1 MDSKKIVT
9 AAEETPNTP
18 NTTIQNVSNKLSPD
32 ITKQSILAAEETAN
46 KQNTP
51 NTPKTTIQNVSNK
64 LSPNIIKPN
73 ISAVKTK
80 KNKTK
85 RKCPLGYTYNT
96 STGKCIKKTI
106 PTYKNKTRKDNTS
119 EEFESSPFDEDI
131 IKVLERNE
139 IDACKKEEEQKL
151 IIKDKTDEYKI
162 FKKKCN
168 DEMYKYIKE
177 QFKKKQKESTIKE
190 LLQFLFK
197 YYKNQKQKD
206 NRNMLYLRDFINMFP
221 RDDSIYGFRKQ
232 HVFECICKILVFL
245 NYDNNEFGNF
255 KTFYKA
261 LEKYEKNPNSPKP
274 LDNNDIIDEKINDGS
289 SGQSVDIMFKVTPSK
304 TDYKENTQPSCINYK
319 ETKEENENEKFI
331 LIQNKYFTEEKSS
344 ADKYDV
350 TKISTRA
357 KNKINE
363 LGDRPYEIVLMINNK
378 QNLEER
384 ISRNRNDD
392 FKMVDRIFGIAEMD
406 DWFQNMLYDML
417 SSKNFDEWLESKMDK
432 KTTAKQSLSLR
443 FHQKIIV
450 ESSNEYIANDYRK
463 LIWGAV
469 PRSGKS
475 YMIAGLVEKRK
486 HLNNDIV
493 IILGAKTET
502 IEQFKNMFK
511 GLTDFDDYGIIAPL
525 TNSGIKEIKKQKE
538 QQKYKKKFIYI
549 YSQELIKISFTKNKN
564 KETETELTKDNV
576 DKFLEKFNNT
586 GKNIDLY
593 FDEIHKG
600 GSTPKAEKDIITA
613 INKYVGK
620 IDIFVMVT
628 ATYAKPTIAYS
639 NIIHDK
645 TPITINWSYED
656 QQIMKEIS
664 NPFKLEQMI
673 DNRETNISGVNDKEL
688 VENILIE
695 YEKRYGD
702 NYLNELED
710 EYKKHPELVIIN
722 PTIDDK
728 TIHIDANTF
737 LLDKSCNAISDD
749 LETLRDPEKIFEN
762 NIMVKN
768 LLSSIGDYNDDKGL
782 KEDTVYHKLKYQY
795 KYDWGKPHTELWF
808 LPDKELYGEN
818 ATYCRDLHKS
828 KGLKT
833 TGEDKQE
840 YDDENEEESKKE
852 PLPNIEPLSR
862 GIVLNLLNNDF
873 FRDNYCFLIVHGQKI
888 NYYSNN
894 NTNKV
899 FDNECVEL
907 SIASKDNKE
916 IKKIIHD
923 KEIEAFQND
932 KKLIILTGS
941 KLRLGVSL
949 PCVDIAFNFDNTQ
962 SVDLN
967 YQTMFR
973 VLTERPGKDYGYYI
987 DFNKQRSINF
997 MYQFNE
1003 IYSNG
1008 LKKSKNIDQLTEN
1021 LQALLYLFNYN
1032 GLNLIKSSPM
1042 ESINLYNNLIKELKL
1057 DSKSYEKR
1065 YLNKN
1070 IDFLKKIIV
1079 LGGDNYN
1086 DVLKSFKS
1094 YAIKGDNNVKDIKKE
1109 LKKQEKQ
1116 KQTYYEGDRKGEE
1129 EEKVDELSEPE
1140 DEEDEDDVDN
1150 IKDIVELFITFT
1162 AIIALFSNEIDCD
1175 ELVNDKLSGC
1185 IDILINYLHDDEK
1198 GYKIEKLYCDCENYL
1213 TTLGCYI
1220 KRTEGWSFEKYKNGL
1235 KIFKKFLEDNNPN
1248 HEQLINSIKI
1258 IYASIKENMG
1268 KNKNALIYDMDTINI
1283 QNKIEQYLPVRK
1295 IEKELYGEVFTPQ
1308 SLIEE
1313 MLKKLPPNVWSNPDL
1328 KWLDPANGIGNFPM
1342 IAFKMLDKGLSK
1354 VSGYEN
1360 KTKRHNHIIKNM
1372 LYMVELNEK
1381 NVAVS
1386 RKIFGKDKEANI
1398 FCGSFLTEDYKDV
1411 NPEVNKKFGVEKF
1424 DVIMG
1429 NPPFNMEKTEDSGNK
1444 GGRDLYPYFITK
1456 GFDVLKPNG
1465 YMVFITPRKW
1475 RAPDKKGEIQATS
1488 DILMNKQILYLK
1500 ILDKKYTSQVFN
1512 GISALVDYFV
1522 VQNVNVTKNTTVV
1535 DEMGIETSSMI
1546 KNLPFIPNYN
1556 LENIQK
1562 ILTDKDNGINI
1573 IYNSQLY
1580 EGSKRNIQKGNIKSK
1595 PTKNYIY
1602 PIRHS
1607 EHKDGNIIIYWTN
1620 DNTKI
1625 DKETGKKHFGTPKV
1639 ILTKNVWPYPYNDY
1653 KGEYGMSNYSFGI
1666 PIKNKKEGDEIVRAI
1681 ESDNFRKIISATK
1694 WSSGYTEQN
1703 MFKYFKKDFYKHPMF
1718 KEKSSKT
1725 ETKKSQKSKKTSNS
1739 KTKKKGG
1746 SSKKKKTIKKLK
1758 LIKKIRKT
1766 RKRR

>member
-1 MDSKKIVT
+1 MS
-9 AAEETPNTP
+9 
-18 NTTIQNVSNKLSPD
+18 NTTNSSKS
-32 ITKQSILAAEETAN
+32 KS
-46 KQNTP
+46 
-51 NTPKTTIQNVSNK
+51 
-64 LSPNIIKPN
+64 
-73 ISAVKTK
+73 
-80 KNKTK
+80 
-85 RKCPLGYTYNT
+85 
-96 STGKCIKKTI
+96 KKTI
-106 PTYKNKTRKDNTS
+106 RRKINIISKKRTELTDCIKEDHFKDRINKTRK
-119 EEFESSPFDEDI
+119 
-131 IKVLERNE
+131 
-139 IDACKKEEEQKL
+139 
-151 IIKDKTDEYKI
+151 
-162 FKKKCN
+162 
-168 DEMYKYIKE
+168 MYIKYRKLCSE
-177 QFKKKQKESTIKE
+177 QIYENIQHHFRKDQSIKN
-190 LLQFLFK
+190 LLKFTYN
-197 YYKNQKQKD
+197 YYKQQKQSEGET
-206 NRNMLYLRDFINMFP
+206 RYMLYLRDYINMFP
-221 RDDSIYGFRKQ
+221 RDDNIHGFRKQ
-232 HVFECICKILVFL
+232 HVFECICKVLLLF

-261 LEKYEKNPNSPKP
+261 LEKYKKNPNSPTP
-274 LDNNDIIDEKINDGS
+274 LNNNDIIDEKINDGS
-289 SGQSVDIMFKVTPSK
+289 AGQSVDIMFKVTPSK
-304 TDYKENTQPSCINYK
+304 TDYKENTQPSCINFK
-319 ETKEENENEKFI
+319 ETKPEDKNEKFI
-331 LIQNKYFTEEKSS
+331 LVQNKYFTEEKSS

-357 KNKINE
+357 KEKINE

-384 ISRNRNDD
+384 IVRNRNDD

-432 KTTAKQSLSLR
+432 KKTGKQSLSLR

-486 HLNNDIV
+486 HLNNDVV

-502 IEQFKNMFK
+502 LEQFKNMFE
-511 GLTDFDDYGIIAPL
+511 GLTDFDDYGIIAPI
-525 TNSGIKEIKKQKE
+525 TKTGSAEIKKQKE
-538 QQKYKKKFIYI
+538 QQKDKKKFIYI
-549 YSQELIKISFTKNKN
+549 YSQELIKISFSKK
-564 KETETELTKDNV
+564 KSKDAEDELTKDNV

-600 GSTPKAEKDIITA
+600 GSTEKAEKDIITA

-639 NIIHDK
+639 AIIQDK
-645 TPITINWSYED
+645 SPITINWSYQD

-664 NPFKLEQMI
+664 NPNKLDEMLT
-673 DNRETNISGVNDKEL
+673 NRETNISGVNDKEL
-688 VENILIE
+688 VENILLE

-710 EYKKHPELVIIN
+710 EYRKHPELVIIN

-728 TIHIDANTF
+728 TIPISANTF
-737 LLDKSCNAISDD
+737 LLNKSCDAISGA

-768 LLSSIGDYNDDKGL
+768 LLNSIGGYEEGNELRQDSIYGR
-782 KEDTVYHKLKYQY
+782 LKYQY

-818 ATYCRDLHKS
+818 ASKCRVLHKEN
-828 KGLKT
+828 GLKT

-840 YDDENEEESKKE
+840 YDDENQEESKKE
-852 PLPNIEPLSR
+852 TLPNIEPLSR
-862 GIVLNLLNNDF
+862 GIVLNLLNDDF
-873 FRDNYCFLIVHGQKI
+873 FRDNYCFVIVHGQKI

-899 FDNECVEL
+899 FDGKCVTL
-907 SIASKDNKE
+907 SVENNSDKE
-916 IKKIIHD
+916 IKKFIHD
-923 KEIEAFQND
+923 KEIEAFQNN

-987 DFNKQRSINF
+987 DFNKERSINF

-1003 IYSNG
+1003 IYSSG

-1032 GLNLIKSSPM
+1032 GLNLIKSSPV
-1042 ESINLYNNLIKELKL
+1042 ESIKLYNNLIKELNL

-1070 IDFLKKIIV
+1070 TDFLKKIIV

-1094 YAIKGDNNVKDIKKE
+1094 YAIKGDNDVNNIKKE
-1109 LKKQEKQ
+1109 LKKQEK
-1116 KQTYYEGDRKGEE
+1116 KKATYYQENKE
-1129 EEKVDELSEPE
+1129 EEKGEELSEPE

-1162 AIIALFSNEIDCD
+1162 AIIALFSNEIGCD
-1175 ELVNDKLSGC
+1175 ELVNDKSSGC
-1185 IDILINYLHDDEK
+1185 VDILIYSLDDAEK
-1198 GYKIEKLYCDCENYL
+1198 RGEIEKLYCDCENYL

-1220 KRTEGWSFEKYKNGL
+1220 KRTEGWTPKKYKKAL
-1235 KIFKKFLEDNNPN
+1235 QIFKKFLEDNNPN

-1258 IYASIKENMG
+1258 IYASIKDNMG

-1283 QNKIEQYLPVRK
+1283 QDKIEQYLPVRK

-1313 MLKKLPPNVWSNPDL
+1313 MLGKLPKSVWSNPDL

-1342 IAFKMLDKGLSK
+1342 IAFKMLDEGLSK
-1354 VSGYEN
+1354 VAGYEN
-1360 KTKRHNHIIKNM
+1360 KTNRQNHIIKKM

-1386 RKIFGKDKEANI
+1386 RKIFGKDANI
-1398 FCGSFLTEDYKDV
+1398 LCMSFLSDDYKSV
-1411 NPEVNKKFGVEKF
+1411 NPKVIEKFKEKGVEKF

-1429 NPPFNMEKTEDSGNK
+1429 NPPFNMEKSDNNRTTLSLWDKFLLNSINMLNMNK
-1444 GGRDLYPYFITK
+1444 YLTFIH
-1456 GFDVLKPNG
+1456 PQN
-1465 YMVFITPRKW
+1465 W
-1475 RAPDKKGEIQATS
+1475 RAPDHKLWKVMRS
-1488 DILMNKQILYLK
+1488 KQIMYLH
-1500 ILDKKYTSQVFN
+1500 ILGEHETKQK
-1512 GISALVDYFV
+1512 L
-1522 VQNVNVTKNTTVV
+1522 NVNSKVDMYVLKNTPS
-1535 DEMGIETSSMI
+1535 D
-1546 KNLPFIPNYN
+1546 
-1556 LENIQK
+1556 
-1562 ILTDKDNGINI
+1562 
-1573 IYNSQLY
+1573 
-1580 EGSKRNIQKGNIKSK
+1580 IKSK
-1595 PTKNYIY
+1595 TEIIDEKGKQVNIILKDLLFLPNFNITDFNKITSHTINDDIILKSGIYASSKTKESESKNYK
-1602 PIRHS
+1602 
-1607 EHKDGNIIIYWTN
+1607 HKVMSSIMKNNVLNFRYTN
-1620 DNTKI
+1620 NKTL
-1625 DKETGKKHFGTPKV
+1625 GHFGIYKV
-1639 ILTKNVWPYPYNDY
+1639 IINGGRYAYAYNDY
-1653 KGEYGMSNYSFGI
+1653 QGEYGM
-1666 PIKNKKEGDEIVRAI
+1666 
-1681 ESDNFRKIISATK
+1681 T
-1694 WSSGYTEQN
+1694 QN
-1703 MFKYFKKDFYKHPMF
+1703 MFAIKLNQNESEEKRKDKGEQIVNALSSAYFIDLMKAASWTSFPTTDDNLFKYFKKDFYKHPMF
-1718 KEKSSKT
+1718 TNKDKTKSNVKQKARTYSKP
-1725 ETKKSQKSKKTSNS
+1725 KSKSKSPSN
-1739 KTKKKGG
+1739 KTKKFNTAGKVIN
-1746 SSKKKKTIKKLK
+1746 KKTIKKPK
-1758 LIKKIRKT
+1758 NKKKKKNTIKRKFWF
-1766 RKRR
+1766 

>member
-1 MDSKKIVT
+1 MS
-9 AAEETPNTP
+9 
-18 NTTIQNVSNKLSPD
+18 NTTNSSKS
-32 ITKQSILAAEETAN
+32 KS
-46 KQNTP
+46 
-51 NTPKTTIQNVSNK
+51 
-64 LSPNIIKPN
+64 
-73 ISAVKTK
+73 
-80 KNKTK
+80 
-85 RKCPLGYTYNT
+85 
-96 STGKCIKKTI
+96 KKTI
-106 PTYKNKTRKDNTS
+106 RRKINIISKKRTELTDCIKEDHFKDRINKTRK
-119 EEFESSPFDEDI
+119 
-131 IKVLERNE
+131 
-139 IDACKKEEEQKL
+139 
-151 IIKDKTDEYKI
+151 
-162 FKKKCN
+162 
-168 DEMYKYIKE
+168 MYIKYRKLCSE
-177 QFKKKQKESTIKE
+177 QIYENIQHHFRKDQSIKN
-190 LLQFLFK
+190 LLKFTYN
-197 YYKNQKQKD
+197 YYKQQKQSEGET
-206 NRNMLYLRDFINMFP
+206 RYMLYLRDYINMFP
-221 RDDSIYGFRKQ
+221 RDDNIHGFRKQ
-232 HVFECICKILVFL
+232 HVFECICKVLLLF

-261 LEKYEKNPNSPKP
+261 LEKYKKNPNSPTP
-274 LDNNDIIDEKINDGS
+274 LNNNDIIDEKINDGS
-289 SGQSVDIMFKVTPSK
+289 AGQSVDIMFKVTPSK
-304 TDYKENTQPSCINYK
+304 TDYKENTQPSCINFK
-319 ETKEENENEKFI
+319 ETKPEDKNEKFI
-331 LIQNKYFTEEKSS
+331 LVQNKYFTEEKSS

-357 KNKINE
+357 KEKINE

-384 ISRNRNDD
+384 IVRNRNDD

-432 KTTAKQSLSLR
+432 KKTGKQSLSLR

-486 HLNNDIV
+486 HLNNDVV

-502 IEQFKNMFK
+502 LEQFKNMFE
-511 GLTDFDDYGIIAPL
+511 GLTDFDDYGIIAPI
-525 TNSGIKEIKKQKE
+525 TKTGSAEIKKQKE
-538 QQKYKKKFIYI
+538 QQKDKKKFIYI
-549 YSQELIKISFTKNKN
+549 YSQELIKISFSKK
-564 KETETELTKDNV
+564 KSKDVEDELTKDNV

-600 GSTPKAEKDIITA
+600 GSTEKAEKDIITA

-639 NIIHDK
+639 AIIQDK
-645 TPITINWSYED
+645 SPITINWSYED

-664 NPFKLEQMI
+664 NPNKLDEMLT
-673 DNRETNISGVNDKEL
+673 NRETNISGVNDKEL
-688 VENILIE
+688 VENILLE

-710 EYKKHPELVIIN
+710 EYRKHPELVIIN

-728 TIHIDANTF
+728 TIPISANTF
-737 LLDKSCNAISDD
+737 LLNKSCDAISGD

-768 LLSSIGDYNDDKGL
+768 LLNSIGGYEQGNELRQDSIYGR
-782 KEDTVYHKLKYQY
+782 LKYQY

-818 ATYCRDLHKS
+818 ASYCRDLHKS

-833 TGEDKQE
+833 TGEEKQE
-840 YDDENEEESKKE
+840 YEDENEEESKKE
-852 PLPNIEPLSR
+852 TLPNIEPLSR
-862 GIVLNLLNNDF
+862 GIVLNLLNDDF
-873 FRDNYCFLIVHGQKI
+873 FRENYCFVIVHGQKI

-894 NTNKV
+894 NTKNV
-899 FDNECVEL
+899 FDGKCVTL
-907 SIASKDNKE
+907 SVENNSDKE
-916 IKKIIHD
+916 IKKFIHD
-923 KEIEAFQND
+923 KEIEAFQNN

-987 DFNKQRSINF
+987 DFNKERSINF

-1003 IYSNG
+1003 IYSSG

-1032 GLNLIKSSPM
+1032 GLNLIKSSPV
-1042 ESINLYNNLIKELKL
+1042 ESIKLYDNLIKELNL

-1070 IDFLKKIIV
+1070 TDFLKKIIV

-1094 YAIKGDNNVKDIKKE
+1094 YAIKGDNDVNNIKKE
-1109 LKKQEKQ
+1109 LKKQEK
-1116 KQTYYEGDRKGEE
+1116 KKTTYYQENKE
-1129 EEKVDELSEPE
+1129 EEKGEELSEPE
-1140 DEEDEDDVDN
+1140 DEEDEHDVDN

-1175 ELVNDKLSGC
+1175 ELVNDKSSGC
-1185 IDILINYLHDDEK
+1185 VDILIYSLDDAEK
-1198 GYKIEKLYCDCENYL
+1198 RGEIEKLYCDCEDYL

-1220 KRTEGWSFEKYKNGL
+1220 QRTEGWTPKKYKKAL
-1235 KIFKKFLEDNNPN
+1235 QIFKKFLEDNNPN

-1258 IYASIKENMG
+1258 IYASIKDNMG

-1283 QNKIEQYLPVRK
+1283 QDKIEQYLPVRK

-1313 MLKKLPPNVWSNPDL
+1313 ILKKLPPKVWSNPDL

-1342 IAFKMLDKGLSK
+1342 IAFKMLDEGLSK
-1354 VSGYEN
+1354 VAGYEN

-1386 RKIFGKDKEANI
+1386 RKIFGKDANI
-1398 FCGSFLTEDYKDV
+1398 LCMSFLSEDYKDV
-1411 NPEVNKKFGVEKF
+1411 NPEVIKKFGVEKF

-1429 NPPFNMEKTEDSGNK
+1429 NPPWNDMKVGLQSGSRAKNSLWDK
-1444 GGRDLYPYFITK
+1444 FIKVSFT
-1456 GFDVLKPNG
+1456 
-1465 YMVFITPRKW
+1465 
-1475 RAPDKKGEIQATS
+1475 
-1488 DILMNKQILYLK
+1488 IL
-1500 ILDKKYTSQVFN
+1500 
-1512 GISALVDYFV
+1512 
-1522 VQNVNVTKNTTVV
+1522 
-1535 DEMGIETSSMI
+1535 
-1546 KNLPFIPNYN
+1546 
-1556 LENIQK
+1556 
-1562 ILTDKDNGINI
+1562 KDNGYLTFINPSQWRGLGPEYHKI
-1573 IYNSQLY
+1573 WNLLTERDIMYLHIYSKKEGKLFFNVGSRFDLY
-1580 EGSKRNIQKGNIKSK
+1580 LVQNTNNKGSSIVIDEYGVEHNINFKTKSFLPNYAYNEIGNILTSQDKGIDVIMSYSAYFAYK
-1595 PTKNYIY
+1595 KNNQMSQTKKGKYIY
-1602 PIRHS
+1602 PVVHS
-1607 EHKDGNIIIYWTN
+1607 ITKEGITYWYSN
-1620 DNTKI
+1620 DNTK
-1625 DKETGKKHFGTPKV
+1625 GHFGVPKV
-1639 ILTKNVWPYPYNDY
+1639 ILNFNEHQYSHKEQNDY
-1653 KGEYGMSNYSFGI
+1653 KGEYGMSQISFGI
-1666 PIKNKKEGDEIVRAI
+1666 PIKSKKEGDEILKAI
-1681 ESDNFRKIISATK
+1681 DSDAFKKIIAATK
-1694 WSSGYTEQN
+1694 WGAFQTDYR

-1718 KEKSSKT
+1718 TNKARTYSKP
-1725 ETKKSQKSKKTSNS
+1725 KSKSKSPGN
-1739 KTKKKGG
+1739 KTKKFNTAGKVIN
-1746 SSKKKKTIKKLK
+1746 KKTIKKPK
-1758 LIKKIRKT
+1758 NKKKKKHTIKRKFWF
-1766 RKRR
+1766 